1 MKFKKNS
8 LDWKDSLETE
18 DLVQIQINAQ
28 LKKVNAHDKDKESFV
43 TYKCET
49 VVYYEQ
55 FQISKF
61 KVSKQYLKNTVY

>member
-28 LKKVNAHDKDKESFV
+28 LKKS
-43 TYKCET
+43 KCA
-49 VVYYEQ
+49 
-55 FQISKF
+55 
-61 KVSKQYLKNTVY
+61 